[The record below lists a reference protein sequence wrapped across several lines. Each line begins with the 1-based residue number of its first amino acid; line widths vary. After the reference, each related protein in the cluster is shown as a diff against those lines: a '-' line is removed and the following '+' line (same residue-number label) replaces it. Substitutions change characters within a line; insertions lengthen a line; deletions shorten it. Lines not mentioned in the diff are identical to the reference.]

1 VKAMLLHISA
11 EKIFRARAMHWLDS
25 RHHFSFADYYDPGNM
40 NFGVLRVLNDDLIAG
55 HSGFDTHQHWD
66 MEILSYMVCG
76 ELTHR
81 DSLGN
86 ERTIRRGDVQY
97 MSAGRGI
104 LHSELN
110 LADETVRFL
119 QIWVL
124 PAARNLEPAYGEQM
138 FTPEQRE
145 NRLLH
150 IASGVGSTKP
160 APVRLNQDVN
170 MYAAE
175 LDNGAKLAFPLA
187 EGRQCYIVQ
196 IEGSS
201 LINGISLAECD
212 AMKAAGEDL
221 SVLSILGSTP

>member
-1 VKAMLLHISA
+1 
-11 EKIFRARAMHWLDS
+11 
-25 RHHFSFADYYDPGNM
+25 M
-40 NFGVLRVLNDDLIAG
+40 NFGVLRVLNDDLVAG
-55 HSGFDTHQHWD
+55 HSGFDTHPHRD
-66 MEILSYMVCG
+66 MEILSYMVRG

-86 ERTIRRGDVQY
+86 ESVIRRGDVQY

-110 LADETVRFL
+110 LADETARLL

-124 PAARNLEPAYGEQM
+124 PAARNLEPAYGECR
-138 FTPEQRE
+138 FAPEQRE

-150 IASGVGSTKP
+150 IASGVGSDKP

-170 MYAAE
+170 MYAGE
-175 LDNGAKLAFPLA
+175 LDDGATLAFPLA

-196 IEGSS
+196 VEGSS
-201 LINGISLAECD
+201 LVNGVSLAERD
-212 AMKAAGEDL
+212 AMKAAGEGL
-221 SVLSILGSTP
+221 SVRPQGRSHIFFIEMAEG